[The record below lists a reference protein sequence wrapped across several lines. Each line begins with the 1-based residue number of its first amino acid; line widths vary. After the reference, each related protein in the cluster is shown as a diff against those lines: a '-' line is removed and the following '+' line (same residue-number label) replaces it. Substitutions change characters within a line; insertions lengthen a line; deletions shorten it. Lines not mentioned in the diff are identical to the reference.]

1 MRFLLQEGQ
10 RRKLKLQSK
19 ENYGLKNESEINL
32 DYLTKDRAKLLIPRR
47 VSKSSQVYKR
57 YRAVYE
63 AFQKRISKQSQM
75 KL

>member
-1 MRFLLQEGQ
+1 MRFVLKEGQ
-10 RRKLKLQSK
+10 KRKLKLQSK

-47 VSKSSQVYKR
+47 VLKSSQVFKR